1 MKTCEEMANAVMN
14 RARKCRA
21 QRKKRILRTISV
33 AAVFLLLLTAGMYWD
48 RKESGGETAR
58 SPRLVVMCAAAE
70 YEEQTKLSANMEKPL
85 KFLIRVRDIRDV
97 KRYADY
103 VDILAEEAAFREDI
117 WSEQTDGDLQ
127 TNNQYTR
134 WGDENAIISLIYKG
148 FLYLKLD
155 DYNQIQDISVYTMDA
170 GVATISDYT
179 VQDEDIQ
186 EKGIGINWSLSDATV
201 EKLCKDPQMPLSD
214 IHDTIRVRVQFKDG
228 LVEIMVIELSVD
240 DEGQIYV
247 KLQGTVTDK

>member
-1 MKTCEEMANAVMN
+1 MKTYEEMTRSVLK
-14 RARKCRA
+14 RVKEYR
-21 QRKKRILRTISV
+21 QRRRKRILLSV
-33 AAVFLLLLTAGMYWD
+33 TAGAMFATVLVAVAIAERNVPKND
-48 RKESGGETAR
+48 KFEH
-58 SPRLVVMCAAAE
+58 RLVVMCAAAE

-97 KRYADY
+97 KQYADY

-117 WSEQTDGDLQ
+117 WSEQTDDDLQ

-155 DYNQIQDISVYTMDA
+155 DYDQIQDISVYTMDA
-170 GVATISDYT
+170 GVATVSDYT

-186 EKGIGINWSLSDATV
+186 ENGIGINWSLSDATV

-228 LVEIMVIELSVD
+228 LVEITVIELSVD

-247 KLQGTVTDK
+247 KLQGTITDK